1 MTCENSTKGRGHT
14 MHTATL
20 TILGKPVMFTP
31 PSAARVEA
39 CRKYRIGNRFPP
51 GPCKKVLPDG
61 AEEVTP
67 GSTPKKTVPKA
78 KAAPKKTTGKKA
90 APKKTAAPAETGAER
105 EAQVKKMT
113 GKPFHHGYR
122 MAYVIDRLK
131 KLANAMGGNFDR
143 DKMIARVT
151 TKHGT
156 GEMRMTPQGWEVNI
170 QRTNSAPYTRVFK
183 DVESAAAQIESLRFF
198 RPGDR

>member
-1 MTCENSTKGRGHT
+1 METC
-14 MHTATL
+14 TL
-20 TILGKPVMFTP
+20 VINGKPVTFCMP
-31 PSAARVEA
+31 PDSPVP
-39 CRKYRIGNRFPP
+39 RK
-51 GPCKKVLPDG
+51 GPCPGKGKGAGLKEKV
-61 AEEVTP
+61 
-67 GSTPKKTVPKA
+67 KKTLKPKAVPKGTKKTAPA
-78 KAAPKKTTGKKA
+78 KKPAPKKGT
-90 APKKTAAPAETGAER
+90 APAPAESDADR

-113 GKPFHHGYR
+113 GKPFHHGYK

-156 GEMRMTPQGWEVNI
+156 GEMRMTPQGWQVNI

-198 RPGDR
+198 RPGER